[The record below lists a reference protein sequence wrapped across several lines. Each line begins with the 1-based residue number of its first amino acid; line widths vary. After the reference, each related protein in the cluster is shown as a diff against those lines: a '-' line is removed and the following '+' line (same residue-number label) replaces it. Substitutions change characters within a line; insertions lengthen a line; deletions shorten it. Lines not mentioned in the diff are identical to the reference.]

1 MTAGAVPLLAVEGLT
16 KQFGSLVAN
25 DDVSFTVR
33 SGEVHCLLGENGA
46 GKSTLVK
53 SLYGI
58 HRPDAGRIAVDGAHV
73 EIATPG
79 AARDLGVGMVFQDL
93 RLVPALTVWEN
104 VALQLPDTARVLN
117 RHAIQDR
124 IAAAALEYGLEVDP
138 AARVRDLS
146 IGEWQ
151 RVELLK
157 VLLSGARLLI
167 LDEPTSVLTPQEVGA
182 LFTVVRRLS
191 ARGVGVVLIAHK
203 IGEVRQIADRVT
215 VLRGGRT
222 VLTDAD
228 PASLSD
234 DELVQAMVGRSVTA
248 VSRRDRGVDP
258 VTGAPSEVAAAEAEP
273 RAGAGPTDAPPVLC
287 LRGVNVE
294 RPDGSPALTGVDLEL
309 AAGEIVGVAG
319 VAGNGQ
325 AELVDLVVG
334 AGTPSAGEVRVAG
347 APLSGALAFRRAG
360 VVDVVPHP
368 SRQFVVRTLTIG
380 QHAALWDA
388 ATTTGKRFDVR
399 AAVRRFAARDAEA
412 DLHTADTHRRLDRLS
427 GGNVQRVMLTL
438 ALTGDARLVV
448 ASYPTRGLDVLTAAR
463 THQLILDARARG
475 AAVLLVS
482 EDLDELLAL
491 SDRVAVLSGGRIAGT
506 LPAASATRE
515 QLGALMTS
523 DVGEG
528 VAA

>member
-1 MTAGAVPLLAVEGLT
+1 MTGGTVPLLAVEGLT

-33 SGEVHCLLGENGA
+33 AGEVHCLLGENGA

-53 SLYGI
+53 ALYGI
-58 HRPDAGRIAVDGAHV
+58 HRPDGGRFVVDGAEV
-73 EIATPG
+73 DIASP
-79 AARDLGVGMVFQDL
+79 AVARDLGVGMVFQDL

-104 VALQLPDTARVLN
+104 VALQLPDTARVLH
-117 RHAIQDR
+117 RRAIQDR
-124 IAAAALEYGLEVDP
+124 IAAASLEYGLEVDP
-138 AARVRDLS
+138 TARVRDLS

-157 VLLSGARLLI
+157 VLLAGARLLI

-182 LFTVVRRLS
+182 LFSVVRRLA

-222 VLTDAD
+222 VLADAD

-258 VTGAPSEVAAAEAEP
+258 VTGAPSDEP
-273 RAGAGPTDAPPVLC
+273 AVGAGTAAVPPDAPSVLSV
-287 LRGVNVE
+287 RAVDIE
-294 RPDGSPALTGVDLEL
+294 RPDGSRALAGVDLEV
-309 AAGEIVGVAG
+309 AAGEILGVAG

-325 AELVDLVVG
+325 AELVDLLVG
-334 AGTPSAGEVRVAG
+334 AVTASAGEVRVG
-347 APLSGALAFRRAG
+347 GEPLTSPLAFRRAG

-380 QHAALWDA
+380 QHAALWDS

-399 AAVRRFAARDAEA
+399 AAMRRFAGRDAEA
-412 DLHTADTHRRLDRLS
+412 GLRTAEPRRRLDRLS

-463 THQLILDARARG
+463 THELILDARARG
-475 AAVLLVS
+475 AAVVLVS

-491 SDRVAVLSGGRIAGT
+491 SDRVAVLSGGHVAGMVS
-506 LPAASATRE
+506 AASATRE

-523 DVGEG
+523 DLGEG

>member
-1 MTAGAVPLLAVEGLT
+1 MTATGAPLLAVEGLT
-16 KQFGSLVAN
+16 KQFGSLIAN
-25 DDVSFTVR
+25 DDVTFAVR
-33 SGEVHCLLGENGA
+33 AGEVHCLLGENGA

-53 SLYGI
+53 ALYGI
-58 HRPDAGRIAVDGAHV
+58 HRPDGGRFVLDGAEV
-73 EIATPG
+73 EIASPA

-104 VALQLPDTARVLN
+104 VALQLPDTARVLHP
-117 RHAIQDR
+117 RVVQQR
-124 IAAAALEYGLEVDP
+124 IAAAAREYGLAVDP

-157 VLLSGARLLI
+157 VLLAGARFLI

-182 LFTVVRRLS
+182 LFTVVRRLA
-191 ARGVGVVLIAHK
+191 ARGVAVVLIAHK

-222 VLTDAD
+222 VLADAD

-234 DELVQAMVGRSVTA
+234 DELVQAMVGRTVTA
-248 VSRRDRGVDP
+248 VSRRGVDP
-258 VTGAPSEVAAAEAEP
+258 VTGAAAGDPSVVAEDASVPAEA
-273 RAGAGPTDAPPVLC
+273 APVLSV
-287 LRGVNVE
+287 RAVDAH
-294 RPDGSPALTGVDLEL
+294 RADGSRALTRIDVQV
-309 AAGEIVGVAG
+309 APGEILGVAG

-325 AELVDLVVG
+325 AELVDLLVG
-334 AGTPSAGEVRVAG
+334 VTAPTAGEIRIGGEQLAG
-347 APLSGALAFRRAG
+347 PLAFRRAG

-368 SRQFVVRTLTIG
+368 SRQFVVRALTIG
-380 QHAALWDA
+380 QHAALWDS

-399 AAVRRFAARDAEA
+399 ASVRRFAARDAEA
-412 DLHTADTHRRLDRLS
+412 RLRSADPRRRLDRLS

-438 ALTGDARLVV
+438 ALTGEPRLVV

-463 THQLILDARARG
+463 THELLLDARARG
-475 AAVLLVS
+475 AAVVLVS

-491 SDRVAVLSGGRIAGT
+491 TDRIAVLSGGRIAGT
-506 LPAASATRE
+506 MPAAEATRE
-515 QLGALMTS
+515 ELGALMTRELQ
-523 DVGEG
+523 EG
-528 VAA
+528 DAA